1 MCYYL
6 IQIWYYWE
14 EKIEVSVLWY
24 ADLVVASAGD
34 DKKISLWRI
43 NGTSLGTVP
52 VAGKDGGDS
61 AEVNPFLLQFLHSSV
76 LLHIKSQSFPLSSK
90 YILDKWLWLKG
101 DLFYILFEN
110 VNWCILAR

>member
-61 AEVNPFLLQFLHSSV
+61 AEVDSFLHSLQCCFCCISYSLTV
-76 LLHIKSQSFPLSSK
+76 TAFFFFLLDHLQ
-90 YILDKWLWLKG
+90 
-101 DLFYILFEN
+101 
-110 VNWCILAR
+110 

>member
-1 MCYYL
+1 MSEMNRFAC
-6 IQIWYYWE
+6 
-14 EKIEVSVLWY
+14 KMHCIEVSVLWD

-61 AEVNPFLLQFLHSSV
+61 AEVDSFLHSLQCCFCCISYSLTV
-76 LLHIKSQSFPLSSK
+76 TAFFFFLLDHLQ
-90 YILDKWLWLKG
+90 
-101 DLFYILFEN
+101 
-110 VNWCILAR
+110 